1 MFLADKGLAVTFFLS
16 LLKVFCFVF
25 ANTKNNP
32 HLNSEPGARQQ
43 DAAATRRHDAAIPR
57 PVPSTRARGEADTSW
72 QAPPQTSEEESK
84 LHFATATYPMMN
96 PPLGG
101 ATIRLVVYV
110 TASSPRGSVT
120 VNISVLRVIPL

>member
-43 DAAATRRHDAAIPR
+43 DAAIPR

-72 QAPPQTSEEESK
+72 QAPAQTSEEESK

-101 ATIRLVVYV
+101 ATIRLAVYV